1 MINAMMKPSRV
12 PETIPQRAAGGCK
25 AVGSRY
31 LNTFLSGFAE
41 TLAVGKDG
49 CARYRAYG
57 LLGPDEAAVTR

>member
-1 MINAMMKPSRV
+1 MINAMKKPSRV

-49 CARYRAYG
+49 CAR
-57 LLGPDEAAVTR
+57 